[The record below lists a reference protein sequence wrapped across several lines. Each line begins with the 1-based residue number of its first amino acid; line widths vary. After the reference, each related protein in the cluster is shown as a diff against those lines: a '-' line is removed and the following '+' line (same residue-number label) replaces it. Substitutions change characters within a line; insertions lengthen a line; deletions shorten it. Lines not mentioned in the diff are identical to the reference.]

1 MDHTL
6 LSTLPLIAPAVLL
19 IYALYAVWI
28 PTKTKSLTQPL
39 ESLGWIGIL
48 VSIVSGALVY
58 QYGTLQSDVLGWNG
72 LGFALRLDSLSI
84 TMFIM
89 IAILGL
95 VVLRYSINYLDGEP
109 RKNVFFARMTATIAS
124 VELLVLSGNLAQL
137 FVLWVV
143 TSICL
148 HYLLVF
154 YRSRPQ
160 AIAAA
165 RKKFIVARLG
175 DAALLAATV
184 ILYLE
189 FGTGD
194 FEQIFTALQSTDSLS
209 AALSWAAVLLVITAV
224 LKSAQFPTHGW
235 LVKVVETP
243 TPVSALL
250 HAGLLNAGPFLMVRM
265 SFLMSEATSA
275 SLLLIIIAGF
285 TALFA
290 SVVFLTQPSVKVA
303 LGYSS
308 IAHMGFSLLIC
319 GFGVYSAALLHVVA
333 HSFYKAHA
341 FLSSGSVIDAVRARK
356 VKLPKRMGSIGRVGL
371 SIASSLAI
379 FAFFCYLWGIQ
390 PVEDFSLMATG
401 AIIVMGLSQVI
412 STTLDSKGTLQAV
425 MQSAGLALIVALA
438 FFSLEHGARAL
449 LGAQIPLHKDPAYTI
464 KVAAMAVLLLF
475 SAVVLVQ
482 LFATRINKN
491 MGYALGV
498 HLRNGLYANVIFD
511 RMIGSLKN
519 EKFKW
524 ANLTVREESEE
535 EVYSSIVDTDDLKLE
550 VNSWIKKA

>member
-1 MDHTL
+1 MNNSL
-6 LSTLPLIAPAVLL
+6 LTTLPLIAPALLL
-19 IYALYAVWI
+19 IYSLYAARSSSTRNL
-28 PTKTKSLTQPL
+28 TKPL
-39 ESLGWIGIL
+39 ESLGWIGVL
-48 VSIVSGALVY
+48 VSIVSGVLLY
-58 QYGTLQSDVLGWNG
+58 QYGTLQSDILGWGG

-84 TMFIM
+84 SMFIM

-137 FVLWVV
+137 FVLWVI

-175 DAALLAATV
+175 DAALLTAT
-184 ILYLE
+184 ILLYLE
-189 FGTGD
+189 FGTGN
-194 FEQIFTALQSTDSLS
+194 FEEIFAALQNTQPLS
-209 AALSWAAVLLVITAV
+209 NALSWAAILLVITAV

-275 SLLLIIIAGF
+275 SLLLIILAGF

-371 SIASSLAI
+371 SIVASMAI
-379 FAFFCYLWGIQ
+379 FTFFCYLWGIQ
-390 PVEDFSLMATG
+390 PAEDFSLMATG

-412 STTLDSKGTLQAV
+412 STTLDSKGTVQAV
-425 MQSAGLALIVALA
+425 MQSAALALLVALA
-438 FFSLEHGARAL
+438 FFSLEHGARTL
-449 LGAQIPLHKDPAYTI
+449 LGSQIPLYKDPANST
-464 KVAAMAVLLLF
+464 KMAAVAVLLLY
-475 SAVVLVQ
+475 SVVVLVQ

-491 MGYALGV
+491 IGYALGV

-535 EVYSSIVDTDDLKLE
+535 EMYSSTVDASDLKLE
-550 VNSWIKKA
+550 VSSWTKEA

>member
-1 MDHTL
+1 MNESLFTL
-6 LSTLPLIAPAVLL
+6 LPLVAPAVLL
-19 IYALYAVWI
+19 VFSFLALGNKESHAISRYAESAAWIGLLGAIASGLILYLYG
-28 PTKTKSLTQPL
+28 TMQSGL
-39 ESLGWIGIL
+39 LGWE
-48 VSIVSGALVY
+48 
-58 QYGTLQSDVLGWNG
+58 G
-72 LGFALRLDSLSI
+72 LGFAVRIDSLSMI
-84 TMFIM
+84 MFIM

-95 VVLRYSINYLDGEP
+95 VVLRYSVNYMDGDP
-109 RKNVFFARMTATIAS
+109 RKNIFMARMAVTIAG
-124 VELLVLSGNLAQL
+124 VELLVVSGNLGQL
-137 FVLWVV
+137 FVFWVI

-165 RKKFIVARLG
+165 RKKFVMARIG
-175 DAALLAATV
+175 DAALFGATA
-184 ILYLE
+184 ILYSE

-194 FEQIFTALQSTDSLS
+194 LDAIFQGVQQQTGLNSSLVTATI
-209 AALSWAAVLLVITAV
+209 LLVITAV

-265 SFLMSEATSA
+265 SFLMIESNAA
-275 SLLLIIIAGF
+275 SLLLIGIAGF
-285 TALFA
+285 TAMFA
-290 SVVFLTQPSVKVA
+290 SVVYLTQPSVKVA

-341 FLSSGSVIDAVRARK
+341 FLSSGSVIDSVRARK
-356 VKLPKRMGSIGRVGL
+356 VNVPKRMGSAARVGL
-371 SIASSLAI
+371 GILTSMGIYAL
-379 FAFFCYLWGIQ
+379 FCYIWGVN

-401 AIIVMGLSQVI
+401 AIIVMGLSQII
-412 STTLDSKGTLQAV
+412 SGTLDSKGTYKAVLQT
-425 MQSAGLALIVALA
+425 AGLAFFVALS
-438 FFSLEHGARAL
+438 FFSFEHTARVL
-449 LGAQIPLHKDPAYTI
+449 LGSQIPSYTNPGFTI
-464 KVAAMAVLLLF
+464 KSAAAVVLAIY
-475 SAVVLVQ
+475 SAVVLLQ
-482 LFATRINKN
+482 LFSSKLNKDL
-491 MGYALGV
+491 GYTLGV

-524 ANLTVREESEE
+524 ANLSVREESQE
-535 EVYSSIVDTDDLKLE
+535 EVNIPAEVIEDLKTE
-550 VNSWIKKA
+550 VVSKS

>member
-1 MDHTL
+1 MKDSLLTL
-6 LSTLPLIAPAVLL
+6 LPVVAPAVLL
-19 IYALYAVWI
+19 VFSFLAIRKKVSSRLSALSETA
-28 PTKTKSLTQPL
+28 T
-39 ESLGWIGIL
+39 WIGVLTAISSGFIL
-48 VSIVSGALVY
+48 Y
-58 QYGTLQSDVLGWNG
+58 MNGTLQSALLGWQG
-72 LGFALRLDSLSI
+72 LGFAIRIDSLSMI
-84 TMFIM
+84 MFSM

-95 VVLRYSINYLDGEP
+95 VVMRYSINYMDGDP
-109 RKNVFFARMTATIAS
+109 RKNIFMARMAITIAG
-124 VELLVLSGNLAQL
+124 VELLVLSGNLGQL
-137 FVLWVV
+137 FVFWVI

-165 RKKFIVARLG
+165 RKKFIMARIGDVTLFVA
-175 DAALLAATV
+175 TM
-184 ILYLE
+184 ILYAQ

-194 FEQIFTALQSTDSLS
+194 LDAIFIGIQQKAGLN
-209 AALSWAAVLLVITAV
+209 AALVAAAVLLVITAV

-243 TPVSALL
+243 TPVSAML

-265 SFLMSEATSA
+265 SFLMIASDAA
-275 SLLLIIIAGF
+275 SLLLIGIAGF

-290 SVVFLTQPSVKVA
+290 SVVYLTQPSIKVA

-341 FLSSGSVIDAVRARK
+341 FLSSGSVIDSVRAHKIK
-356 VKLPKRMGSIGRVGL
+356 VPKRMGSAGHIGLGIL
-371 SIASSLAI
+371 ASIGIYAL
-379 FAFFCYLWGIQ
+379 FCYIWGVN
-390 PVEDFSLMATG
+390 PAEDFSLMATG

-412 STTLDSKGTLQAV
+412 SGTLDSRGTFKAVLQT
-425 MQSAGLALIVALA
+425 AGLAFFVALS
-438 FFSLEHGARAL
+438 FFSFEHSARVL
-449 LGAQIPLHKDPAYTI
+449 LGTQIPAFTNPGFAI
-464 KVAAMAVLLLF
+464 KSAAALVLAIYSVVVVLQLF
-475 SAVVLVQ
+475 SSRL
-482 LFATRINKN
+482 NKN
-491 MGYALGV
+491 WGYALGI

-524 ANLTVREESEE
+524 ANLTVREENQEE
-535 EVYSSIVDTDDLKLE
+535 TKIPVEVIEDLKSE
-550 VNSWIKKA
+550 VVSKS

>member
-1 MDHTL
+1 MDHSL
-6 LSTLPLIAPAVLL
+6 LSTLLPLIAPGILL
-19 IYALYAVWI
+19 IYAFFAI
-28 PTKTKSLTQPL
+28 QKQNARNITRPL
-39 ESLGWIGIL
+39 EALSWIGIL
-48 VSIVSGALVY
+48 VAILSGILLY
-58 QYGTLQSDVLGWNG
+58 QNGTFQSEVLGWKG
-72 LGFALRLDSLSI
+72 LGFAIRLDSLSL
-84 TMFIM
+84 TMFTM
-89 IAILGL
+89 ITILGL

-109 RKNVFFARMTATIAS
+109 RKNIFFARMTVTIAA
-124 VELLVLSGNLAQL
+124 VELLVLSGNLVQL
-137 FVLWVV
+137 ILLWMM

-148 HYLLVF
+148 HYLLTF
-154 YRSRPQ
+154 YRTRPE

-175 DAALLAATV
+175 DAALITAS
-184 ILYLE
+184 ILLYVE

-194 FEQIFTALQSTDSLS
+194 FEQMFVALQDIDALNGRLNG
-209 AALSWAAVLLVITAV
+209 AAILLVITAV

-235 LVKVVETP
+235 LIKVVETP

-265 SFLMSEATSA
+265 SFLMAEATSA

-290 SVVFLTQPSVKVA
+290 SVVYMTQPSVKVA

-356 VKLPKRMGSIGRVGL
+356 VKTPKRMGNFGRIGL
-371 SIASSLAI
+371 SIACSLAI
-379 FAFFCYLWGIQ
+379 FIGFCYLWGIQ
-390 PVEDFSLMATG
+390 PAEDFNLMATG

-412 STTLDSKGTLQAV
+412 SSTLDSKSNIRAV
-425 MQSAGLALIVALA
+425 LQSAGLALVVALA
-438 FFSLEHGARAL
+438 FFSLEQGARNL
-449 LGAQIPLHKDPAYTI
+449 LGTQIPLHQDPVLTI
-464 KVAAMAVLLLF
+464 KIAAVAVLTLY
-475 SAVVLVQ
+475 SAIVLIQ
-482 LFATRINKN
+482 LFATRINKDL
-491 MGYALGV
+491 GYALGV
-498 HLRNGLYANVIFD
+498 HLRNGLYANVFID
-511 RMIGSLKN
+511 RMIGSLKH

-524 ANLTVREESEE
+524 VNLSVQEEAAENIYPTTI
-535 EVYSSIVDTDDLKLE
+535 EVDQFEMEALP
-550 VNSWIKKA
+550 KK